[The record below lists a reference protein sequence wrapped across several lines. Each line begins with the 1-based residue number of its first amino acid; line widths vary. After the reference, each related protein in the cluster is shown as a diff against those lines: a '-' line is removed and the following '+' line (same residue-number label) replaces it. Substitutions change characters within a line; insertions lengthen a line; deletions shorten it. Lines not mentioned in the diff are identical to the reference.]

1 MSTPTSTFPA
11 HASLGDQDAWWKS
24 AVVYQIYPRS
34 FADSNGDGIGDLP
47 GIIGKL
53 DYLEQ
58 LGVDVIW
65 LSPIYK
71 SPQDDNGYD
80 ISDYQD
86 IDPMFGTLDDVDR
99 LLDEAHG
106 RGIRVVMD
114 LVVNHTSD
122 EHPWF
127 IESRSSKDNPKRD
140 WYWWR
145 PAREGMEP
153 GTPGAE
159 PTNWSSFFSG
169 STWEYDETTG
179 EYYLHLFSKRQ
190 PDLNWENPEVRH
202 AVYEMMNWWL
212 DRGIDGFRMDV
223 INLISKVLPLKDGIV
238 HEGEG
243 RFGDGFPLFTN
254 GPRVH
259 EFMQEMYREVFEG
272 RDKLLNVGEM
282 PGVTIDEAKLFT
294 DPARKE
300 LDMVFHFEHMGVDR
314 EWGKFGHT
322 KLHLPD
328 LKAILGRWQEGL
340 EESGW
345 NSLYWNNHDQPRVVS
360 RFGNDGEYR
369 VESAKMLAAILHLQR
384 GTPYIYQG
392 EEIGMTNMPFASF
405 DDFQDIEARNYYAA
419 VKETPGFDPDAL
431 LANMAKSTRDNART
445 PMQWDASEHAG
456 FTEGTP
462 WMAINPNYRDINAD
476 AAVADEHSVFH
487 FYRKLIDLRHTLPV
501 VVNGDFRML
510 LPEDERIYAYTR
522 SLDGMTMLVLGNF
535 SDDEAPVEIDDV
547 DAWAAS
553 ELVIGNYPAQEP
565 ASGITLR
572 PWETRVYLREGD
584 AG

>member
-34 FADSNGDGIGDLP
+34 FADSNGDGIGDVP

-58 LGVDVIW
+58 LSVDVIW

-202 AVYEMMNWWL
+202 AVYEMMNWWI

-360 RFGNDGEYR
+360 RFGNDDEYR
-369 VESAKMLAAILHLQR
+369 VESAKMLAAILHMQR

-487 FYRKLIDLRHTLPV
+487 FYRELIDLRHTLPV

-522 SLDGMTMLVLGNF
+522 SLDGTTMLVLGNF
-535 SDDEAPVEIDDV
+535 SDDEAPVGIDDV

-553 ELVIGNYPAQEP
+553 ELVIGNYPAPEP

>member
-522 SLDGMTMLVLGNF
+522 SLDGTTMLVLGNF
-535 SDDEAPVEIDDV
+535 SDDEAPVEIDDA
-547 DAWAAS
+547 DAWSAS

>member
-169 STWEYDETTG
+169 STWEHDETTG

-190 PDLNWENPEVRH
+190 PDLSWENPEVRH

>member
-1 MSTPTSTFPA
+1 
-11 HASLGDQDAWWKS
+11 
-24 AVVYQIYPRS
+24 
-34 FADSNGDGIGDLP
+34 
-47 GIIGKL
+47 
-53 DYLEQ
+53 
-58 LGVDVIW
+58 
-65 LSPIYK
+65 
-71 SPQDDNGYD
+71 
-80 ISDYQD
+80 
-86 IDPMFGTLDDVDR
+86 
-99 LLDEAHG
+99 
-106 RGIRVVMD
+106 
-114 LVVNHTSD
+114 
-122 EHPWF
+122 
-127 IESRSSKDNPKRD
+127 
-140 WYWWR
+140 
-145 PAREGMEP
+145 
-153 GTPGAE
+153 
-159 PTNWSSFFSG
+159 
-169 STWEYDETTG
+169 
-179 EYYLHLFSKRQ
+179 
-190 PDLNWENPEVRH
+190 
-202 AVYEMMNWWL
+202 MMNWWL

-369 VESAKMLAAILHLQR
+369 VESGKMLAAILHLQR

-431 LANMAKSTRDNART
+431 LANMAKS
-445 PMQWDASEHAG
+445 
-456 FTEGTP
+456 
-462 WMAINPNYRDINAD
+462 
-476 AAVADEHSVFH
+476 
-487 FYRKLIDLRHTLPV
+487 
-501 VVNGDFRML
+501 
-510 LPEDERIYAYTR
+510 
-522 SLDGMTMLVLGNF
+522 
-535 SDDEAPVEIDDV
+535 
-547 DAWAAS
+547 
-553 ELVIGNYPAQEP
+553 
-565 ASGITLR
+565 
-572 PWETRVYLREGD
+572 
-584 AG
+584 

>member
-360 RFGNDGEYR
+360 RFGNDDEYR
-369 VESAKMLAAILHLQR
+369 VESAKMLAAILHMQR

>member
-202 AVYEMMNWWL
+202 AVYEMMNWWI

-522 SLDGMTMLVLGNF
+522 SLDGTTMLVLGNF

>member
-1 MSTPTSTFPA
+1 MSTPTSTFPT
-11 HASLGDQDAWWKS
+11 HASLADQDAWWKS

-53 DYLEQ
+53 DYLKS
-58 LGVDVIW
+58 LGIDVIW

-99 LLDEAHG
+99 LLDEAHR

-179 EYYLHLFSKRQ
+179 EYFLHLFSKRQ
-190 PDLNWENPEVRH
+190 PDLNWENPDVRQ
-202 AVYEMMNWWL
+202 AVYDMMNWWL

-238 HEGEG
+238 HEGG
-243 RFGDGFPLFTN
+243 ARFGDGFPLFTN

-272 RDKLLNVGEM
+272 RDTLLNVGEM

-294 DPARKE
+294 DPDRKE
-300 LDMVFHFEHMGVDR
+300 LDMVFQFEHMGVDR

-322 KLHLPD
+322 ELHLPH

-340 EESGW
+340 ETDGW

-360 RFGNDGEYR
+360 RFGDDGDYR

-405 DDFQDIEARNYYAA
+405 DDFQDIEARNYYEAA
-419 VKETPGFDPDAL
+419 KETPDFDPDVL
-431 LANMAKSTRDNART
+431 LTNMAKSTRDNART

-456 FTEGTP
+456 FTDGTP
-462 WMAINPNYRDINAD
+462 WMTVNPNHTEINAD
-476 AAVADEHSVFH
+476 AAVADEDSVFH
-487 FYRKLIDLRHTLPV
+487 FYRELVDLRHTLPV
-501 VVNGDFRML
+501 VVNGDFTML
-510 LPEDERIYAYTR
+510 LPEDEYVYAYTR
-522 SLDGMTMLVLGNF
+522 SLDGTTMLVLGNF
-535 SDDEAPVEIDDV
+535 SAAEVAVTIEN
-547 DAWAAS
+547 AS
-553 ELVIGNYPAQEP
+553 EWASAEVVLGNYPAPE
-565 ASGITLR
+565 SSDGITLR